1 MICTKSTNCE
11 KMSKTTSPKSP
22 SILAHPYAALS
33 MIGLLSAIAFF
44 PVTRLFFAQDDF
56 ILMAGAA
63 FGEQSS
69 LADFFGSGNVQ
80 FRPLTKFLYFKVMY
94 GLFGLNPVP
103 YHWVSVVFHLVNVFL
118 VHRLLG
124 VLRIGRETALL
135 ATAVFALH
143 AGFVDVVGWISC
155 IQQLAALTFMIVATT
170 SGIEWARSRRIAPIV
185 IASISYILAL
195 ASMEQVVG
203 LPLIL
208 TAYVLLESTAKTFG
222 KRLGE
227 ALKAVTPLL
236 VIMVAYLILFAAGK
250 GAPKSG
256 PYEFHYGFNI
266 VANLL
271 TYLDWV
277 LNISVLMPYRV
288 NADETGL
295 TIAHLV
301 IAVIAFYNAARGR
314 GKLVVFSFVWY
325 AVAIAPVLLL
335 KNHTFYLHNYIPAPG
350 IIILIAPVIGD
361 FVEMLAAWRPRLAS
375 FAGPVLVAVLA
386 VMCFTKVRA
395 NEKNYISPSVQLQ
408 RHFVTRRAIIAKNMF
423 DDISQKTRTTR
434 STTKLHLVYQGGGT
448 WYNQNVLASIGR
460 ENGPRLLF
468 DNPDLEVI
476 FHTAGDT
483 IEGFTP
489 ADSEVLYFDMYG
501 RCLTRAEIEAKS
513 GR

>member
-1 MICTKSTNCE
+1 
-11 KMSKTTSPKSP
+11 
-22 SILAHPYAALS
+22 

-80 FRPLTKFLYFKVMY
+80 FRPLTKFLYFKMMY

-103 YHWVSVVFHLVNVFL
+103 YHWVSVAFHLVNVFL
-118 VHRLLG
+118 LYRLLG

-155 IQQLAALTFMIVATT
+155 IQQLAALAFLLVAMT
-170 SGIEWARSRRIAPIV
+170 SGIEWARSKRIAA
-185 IASISYILAL
+185 IATSSLSYILAL

-208 TAYVLLESTAKTFG
+208 AAYVLLESSAKTFG
-222 KRLGE
+222 KRLNE
-227 ALKAVTPLL
+227 AMKTTAPLL
-236 VIMVAYLILFAAGK
+236 VIMAAYLVLFAVGK

-266 VANLL
+266 IANLL

-277 LNISVLMPYRV
+277 LNVSVLMPYRV
-288 NADETGL
+288 NAGETGL
-295 TIAHLV
+295 TIAHLF
-301 IAVIAFYNAARGR
+301 IALVAVYNVSKGR
-314 GKLVVFSFVWY
+314 GKLVLFSIVWY
-325 AVAIAPVLLL
+325 IVAIAPVLLL

-350 IIILIAPVIGD
+350 IIILIAPAIGD
-361 FVEMLAAWRPRLAS
+361 FVEMLAAWRPRLAA
-375 FAGPVLVAVLA
+375 FAGPALVAA
-386 VMCFTKVRA
+386 VAAMCFTKVRA
-395 NEKNYISPSVQLQ
+395 NENNYISPSVELQ
-408 RHFVTRRAIIAKNMF
+408 RHFVTRRAIIAEKMF
-423 DDISQKTRTTR
+423 GDIARKTGAKR
-434 STTKLHLVYQGGGT
+434 SLRKLHLVYQGGGS
-448 WYNQNVLASIGR
+448 WYNKNVLASIGR

-468 DNPDLEVI
+468 DNPKLEVI

-483 IEGFTP
+483 IEGFSP

-501 RCLTRAEIEAKS
+501 RCLTRAEVEAKS
-513 GR
+513 AR